1 MVRNNA
7 ILGVL
12 LVAVTAAACDNTEP
26 ADPFGGPQAAVA
38 LPAEDA
44 TNPVEVARKVSSFG
58 GMYLDEVGRP
68 TVYLTNMNDA
78 PRARRVLS
86 AFAAE
91 NGRDED
97 EIRFVQA
104 RYSVNQLNGW
114 YERTWPEV
122 MAQAGTAWSD
132 LDEST
137 NRMVFGIEHA
147 GAANG
152 VRAVLNAK
160 GVPADAYEIRVV
172 EPMKLAATLRDKA
185 ASIQGGYQ
193 IHFTQYLCT
202 LGFNINNGASFV
214 TNSHCTAT
222 QGGVENTVYY
232 QPTSTVDPTV
242 IATEVADPLYFKG
255 GVCPKGK
262 KCRYSDSSKA
272 NYSGAR
278 SVDQGGIAA
287 TDLGSLTVTGT
298 HNITGEAD
306 GSRTPVA
313 VGATVSKTGRTTGT
327 STGKVTN
334 TCVNTSVQG
343 SQIMQLC
350 QTFVGAAVNSGDSG
364 SPVYSGS
371 GSVTLVGIL
380 WGGGTNSFAFSP
392 LYSIKQE
399 LGNFSAQ

>member
-1 MVRNNA
+1 MVRRNA
-7 ILGVL
+7 ILGVM
-12 LVAVTAAACDNTEP
+12 LVAAAAACDNTEP

-38 LPAEDA
+38 ISAEEA
-44 TNPVEVARKVSSFG
+44 TNPVAVARSVKSFG
-58 GMYLDEVGRP
+58 GMYLDRVGRP
-68 TVYLTNMNDA
+68 TVYLTDMNDA

-86 AFAAE
+86 AFAE
-91 NGRDED
+91 EHGRDAD

-104 RYSVNQLNGW
+104 KYNVGQLNGW
-114 YERTWPEV
+114 YERAWPEV
-122 MAQAGTAWSD
+122 MANAGTAWSD

-137 NRMVFGIEHA
+137 NKMVFGIEHA

-152 VRAVLNAK
+152 VHAVMRAQ
-160 GVPADAYEIRVV
+160 GVPADAYEVRVV
-172 EPMKLAATLRDKA
+172 EPMRNALTLRDIA
-185 ASIQGGYQ
+185 PSIQGGYQ
-193 IHFTQYLCT
+193 IHFTQYVCT
-202 LGFNINNGASFV
+202 LGFNINGGASFV

-222 QGGVENTVYY
+222 QGGEENTAYY
-232 QPTSTVDPTV
+232 QPSSTLDPV
-242 IATEVADPLYFKG
+242 SIATEVADPLYFKG

-272 NYSGAR
+272 NYSTGR
-278 SVDQGGIAA
+278 SVDIGGIAA
-287 TDLGSLTVTGT
+287 TGAGSLTVTGV
-298 HNITGEAD
+298 HNITAEAD
-306 GSRTPVA
+306 ANRTPVA
-313 VGATVSKTGRTTGT
+313 VGQTVSKTGRTTGT
-327 STGKVTN
+327 STGQVTN

-350 QTFVGAAVNSGDSG
+350 QTFVAAAVNSGDSG

-399 LGNFSAQ
+399 LGSFTAH